1 MTGEAGQRIVGTTAP
16 ATGNPVTDVT
26 TTGKPLVGMETPAL
40 TIPRIDT
47 TAYAT
52 TEAGID
58 RLQRV
63 NVDQTIA

>member
-1 MTGEAGQRIVGTTAP
+1 
-16 ATGNPVTDVT
+16 
-26 TTGKPLVGMETPAL
+26 L

-63 NVDQTIA
+63 NVDQPIAENVNCCEKTSHVSLLWLAELKTGA